1 MTACEGCD
9 TFTRTASGR
18 SYLPD
23 TEAACVRVVVNGL
36 SELDHFLTHA
46 PRQSR
51 AAETGVLAGV
61 YYSQRAP
68 VPPMMTTI
76 NPSGILTI
84 MI

>member
-1 MTACEGCD
+1 MHYAGLKLGEVMG
-9 TFTRTASGR
+9 
-18 SYLPD
+18 
-23 TEAACVRVVVNGL
+23 VVNFSAGWHPYGRRRSGGL
-36 SELDHFLTHA
+36 VTPHISA
-46 PRQSR
+46 SI
-51 AAETGVLAGV
+51 